1 MLTQL
6 LRSSISSALPITV
19 AAIGASFTQTV
30 GKLNIAIEGT
40 MLVSCFV
47 SVYVAVGSNS
57 WLLGVTA
64 AMALSCLLSLFVW
77 LVHRYLGANIFVV
90 GLGVNLAA
98 SGLVVLL
105 SSTLLGSKGT
115 IFFEE
120 MPRIPALRLEVFEHN
135 ETLLTLLSD
144 YNVLELTAMLLVFV
158 SWLITKTPLGLRMK
172 AVGKNES
179 VARQLGLNIDGI
191 RISSFIF
198 CGLFCGLA
206 GSMLSLPLS
215 LFVSGMTNNRGW
227 LALVAAVLGGDNPLG
242 VLGVSMVLG
251 FSVALSN
258 RLQLFT
264 ALPAEIVLSIPLIL
278 TLCVVLIYSIL
289 KTGERGRSP

>member
-1 MLTQL
+1 
-6 LRSSISSALPITV
+6 LPIVV
-19 AAIGASFTQTV
+19 AALGASFTQRV

-47 SVYVAVGSNS
+47 SVYVAAGSNS

-64 AMALSCLLSLFVW
+64 AMTSSCLLSLFVW
-77 LVHRYLGANIFVV
+77 LIHRYLGANIFVT
-90 GLGVNLAA
+90 GLGVNLVA
-98 SGLVVLL
+98 SGLVVFL

-120 MPRIPALRLEVFEHN
+120 MPSIPVLRLEVLEHS
-135 ETLLTLLSD
+135 EPLRTLLFD
-144 YNVLELTAMLLVFV
+144 YNVLELIAMLVVFV

-172 AVGKNES
+172 AIGKNET
-179 VARQLGLNIDGI
+179 VARQLGLNVDWT
-191 RISSFIF
+191 RIWSFIF

-206 GSMLSLPLS
+206 GSMLSLPLG
-215 LFVSGMTNNRGW
+215 LFVAGMTNNRGW

-264 ALPAEIVLSIPLIL
+264 TLPAEIVLSIPLIL
-278 TLCVVLIYSIL
+278 TLGVVLIYSIL